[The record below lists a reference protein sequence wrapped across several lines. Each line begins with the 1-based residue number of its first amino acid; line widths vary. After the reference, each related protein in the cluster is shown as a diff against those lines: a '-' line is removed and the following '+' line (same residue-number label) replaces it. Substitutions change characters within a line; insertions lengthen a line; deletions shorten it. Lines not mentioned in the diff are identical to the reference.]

1 MYDERLK
8 YLRSE
13 GRLIWRQRE
22 PISSEVMELLDTAP
36 EAQFLFERAMVVLG
50 HDHSRYKVMGVVVQD
65 TIDLL
70 AFEIFMNM
78 YTSYAQ
84 KGLIDRFSHF
94 NEEHKY
100 PYLIVKEKENDAL

>member
-13 GRLIWRQRE
+13 GRRIWRILE

-36 EAQFLFERAMVVLG
+36 DPQFLFERAMVVLG
-50 HDHSRYKVMGVVVQD
+50 HDHSRYKVMGVVDQD

-70 AFEIFMNM
+70 AFEIFMSLH
-78 YTSYAQ
+78 TSYAQ
-84 KGLIDRFSHF
+84 KGLIDRFSQF
-94 NEEHKY
+94 NEKHNY
-100 PYLIVKEKENDAL
+100 PHLIVKEEEK